1 MPRSDAL
8 KGMVREE
15 KLEHLLDMAFRCLS
29 RHGFSGTTMER
40 MAEEAGVSK
49 GTLTY
54 YFRNKEDITCRIAS
68 HVAAGFFGE
77 VRQALQGVNDPRERL
92 NRAIE
97 LLWTG
102 YMGQPELITGYYD
115 LWAQSFFHPALKEQV
130 IAIYTDFRR
139 IFLDELVR
147 LSAEAGPDGKRLLS
161 DAILIAGVVDGVAIQ
176 FFLEPEL
183 TDWDRVLARLKKI
196 VSTMLDSP

>member
-1 MPRSDAL
+1 MPVSDAL
-8 KGMVREE
+8 KGMQREE

-29 RHGFSGTTMER
+29 RHGFGGTTMER
-40 MAEEAGVSK
+40 MAKEAGVSK

-54 YFRNKEDITCRIAS
+54 YFKNKEDITCRIAS

-77 VRQALQGVNDPRERL
+77 VRQALQELKDPKERL
-92 NRAIE
+92 TRAIE

-115 LWAQSFFHPALKEQV
+115 LWAESFFHPALKEQV

-161 DAILIAGVVDGVAIQ
+161 DAVLIAGVVDGVAIQ

-196 VSTMLDSP
+196 VSTMLDTP

>member
-54 YFRNKEDITCRIAS
+54 YFKNKEDITCRIAS

-130 IAIYTDFRR
+130 VAIYTDFRR

-147 LSAEAGPDGKRLLS
+147 LSGETGPDGKRLLS

>member
-1 MPRSDAL
+1 MPVSDAL
-8 KGMVREE
+8 KGMQREE

-29 RHGFSGTTMER
+29 RHGFGGTTMER
-40 MAEEAGVSK
+40 MAKEAGVSK

-54 YFRNKEDITCRIAS
+54 YFKNKEDITCRIAS

-77 VRQALQGVNDPRERL
+77 VRQALQELKDPKERL
-92 NRAIE
+92 SRAIE

-115 LWAQSFFHPALKEQV
+115 LWAESFFHPALKEQV

-161 DAILIAGVVDGVAIQ
+161 DAVLIAGVVDGVAIQ

-196 VSTMLDSP
+196 VSTMLDTP